1 MFLYYARNS
10 ERSEKLSNTWGINTR
25 NAIKGRLDVVEVYVL
40 LPYTER
46 QSRDFSKVPRCTAF
60 TRTDAQTHKR
70 NGNGTHTEARKCSRG
85 PSQQRSYAVQR
96 ERSWLV
102 PFESGYRGVNSSCYV
117 THKTPAYGTPLLY
130 SLHFFTLIYSSDLDI
145 REGYSCPDG
154 KRALSLSLSLSLSAR
169 IFLTRYL
176 SL

>member
-1 MFLYYARNS
+1 MSYFPTP
-10 ERSEKLSNTWGINTR
+10 RSE
-25 NAIKGRLDVVEVYVL
+25 VE
-40 LPYTER
+40 P
-46 QSRDFSKVPRCTAF
+46 SRRCLGVPHLR
-60 TRTDAQTHKR
+60 AQTHKR

-154 KRALSLSLSLSLSAR
+154 KRALCEDLSNPIS
-169 IFLTRYL
+169 IVIMEHRYDYNGA
-176 SL
+176 